1 MGEKAKRLSPLSP
14 FPSHYSPPRSR
25 STLVPIIPLPR
36 FSLVSRD
43 LDLGKPVEEAG
54 CCTVFI
60 YFGENDSDGP
70 SGLSLLCQTYSI
82 GTYSP
87 SPAVYLEVE
96 KLQFFALLRKMEG
109 PFILITRIKSK
120 LS

>member
-1 MGEKAKRLSPLSP
+1 MQGVVLASSPVARDHWRKFELIIRENRDEGSDGKGRKAKRLSPLSP
-14 FPSHYSPPRSR
+14 FPSHHSPPRSR

-60 YFGENDSDGP
+60 YFDENDSDGP
-70 SGLSLLCQTYSI
+70 SGL
-82 GTYSP
+82 
-87 SPAVYLEVE
+87 
-96 KLQFFALLRKMEG
+96 
-109 PFILITRIKSK
+109 
-120 LS
+120 